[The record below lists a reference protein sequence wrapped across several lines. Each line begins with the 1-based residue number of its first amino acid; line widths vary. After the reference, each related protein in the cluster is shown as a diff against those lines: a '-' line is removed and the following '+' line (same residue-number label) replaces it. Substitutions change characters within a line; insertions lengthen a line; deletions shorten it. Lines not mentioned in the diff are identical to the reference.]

1 VKRQLQGVALILIG
15 IQLTMLEWVDLRMI
29 PVLGRVVRD
38 VGSIVIVLPA
48 FAISAVGLFLC
59 FQGGDGPKWRFR

>member
-1 VKRQLQGVALILIG
+1 MKRQFQGVALILIG

-29 PVLGRVVRD
+29 PVAGRVVRD
-38 VGSIVIVLPA
+38 VGNIVIVLPA

-59 FQGGDGPKWRFR
+59 FRGGDGPK